1 VDDAVLSRPIH
12 VGGANRPFGSLT
24 LHEVEAR
31 AEELHA
37 AAGWGPT
44 MRVKPV
50 ARAWSELARRMDEA
64 GAATVADLDPQ
75 AVAELAQSLWVTPD
89 L

>member
-1 VDDAVLSRPIH
+1 VDAILSRPIH
-12 VGGANRPFGSLT
+12 VAGANRPFGSLT
-24 LHEVEAR
+24 RAEVADR

-50 ARAWSELARRMDEA
+50 ARAWSELARRMDQA
-64 GAATVADLDPQ
+64 GAATVADLDS
-75 AVAELAQSLWVTPD
+75 ATVAALAQPLWVTPD

>member
-1 VDDAVLSRPIH
+1 VNAILSRPVH
-12 VGGANRPFGSLT
+12 VAGASKPFGALT
-24 LHEVEAR
+24 QQEVADR

-50 ARAWSELARRMDEA
+50 ARAWSDLARRMEQA
-64 GAATVADLDPQ
+64 GAATVADLDSTT
-75 AVAELAQSLWVTPD
+75 VAALAAPLWVTPD

>member
-1 VDDAVLSRPIH
+1 MDAILSRPIH
-12 VGGANRPFGSLT
+12 VGGADKPFGALT
-24 LHEVEAR
+24 QAEVKAR

-50 ARAWSELARRMDEA
+50 ARAWSELARRMDQA
-64 GAATVADLDPQ
+64 GAATVADLDS
-75 AVAELAQSLWVTPD
+75 ATVAALAQPLWVTPD